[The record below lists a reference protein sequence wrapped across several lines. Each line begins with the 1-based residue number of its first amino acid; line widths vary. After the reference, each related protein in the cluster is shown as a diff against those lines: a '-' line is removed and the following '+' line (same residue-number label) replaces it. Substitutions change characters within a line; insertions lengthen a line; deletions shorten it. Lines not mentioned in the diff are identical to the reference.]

1 MRKFHLALAFFA
13 LAVGLTYF
21 TGTASSD
28 EKPATKA
35 AEPTRSARPSLP
47 TGKMDAAEW
56 LKASTVPLEPGEI
69 DRLVSAQLAKIG
81 IKPAPVTNDLEFL
94 RRVYLDVTG
103 HLPTPGDISE
113 FLKDSAADKRA
124 KLVDKLLAS
133 DAFSDHWASYWREVI
148 TSRTTDFRANLLSRH
163 FEKWLKEQIKENK
176 SWASVT
182 RDILT
187 ATGEMR
193 YDAPDK
199 NGQAF
204 FLASR
209 TGADAETERTAETSR
224 IFLGIQIQCAQ
235 CHDHPSD
242 VWKRE
247 QFHQLAAY
255 FSKLKDRQIRD
266 ENKKNVGQALVSVP
280 FGEHQMP
287 SKDGKDA
294 KKDFKKGFGGFG
306 RQNLAN
312 VVKPKFIDGT
322 SPVSISTDE
331 GRRKALAD
339 SITSKDNPWFAGAFV
354 NRIWGSMMGQAFY
367 APIDDL
373 GPEKEATMPEVI
385 ARIAGSFRGTDY
397 DVKQL
402 YRAILTS
409 ETYQR
414 EIRPGDGSD
423 EHLMFAANNP
433 VRMSSTA
440 LWNSLTATLGSL
452 NGAGGFGK
460 GGFGGGGFG
469 KGGPGRGLEGTI
481 KQEFAFDPSTK
492 AEEIE
497 GSVSQ
502 ALILMNSPQI
512 EQKIRAT
519 GGGILTQIL
528 KNNTDD
534 SEALR
539 ALYLRV
545 LARRP
550 TDREATRCSTHLR
563 TAASRNEGFEDI
575 LWALIN
581 STEFQ
586 TKR

>member
-1 MRKFHLALAFFA
+1 MRKFRLALAFFA
-13 LAVGLTYF
+13 LTVGLTF
-21 TGTASSD
+21 FAGSASSD
-28 EKPATKA
+28 EKPAKEAVEATKA
-35 AEPTRSARPSLP
+35 ARSSLP

-56 LKASTVPLEPGEI
+56 MKASTAPLAPGEI
-69 DRLVSAQLAKIG
+69 DRLVNAHLAKIG
-81 IKPAPVTNDLEFL
+81 IKPAPLTNDLEFI
-94 RRVYLDVTG
+94 RRVTLDVTG
-103 HLPTPGDISE
+103 HLPTPAEISE
-113 FLKDSAADKRA
+113 FLKDSAPDKRA
-124 KLVDKLLAS
+124 KVVDKLLAS
-133 DAFSDHWASYWREVI
+133 DAFADHWAAYWREVI

-209 TGADAETERTAETSR
+209 TGADAETERAAETSR
-224 IFLGIQIQCAQ
+224 VFLGIQMQCAQ

-255 FSKLKDRQIRD
+255 FSKLKDRQIR
-266 ENKKNVGQALVSVP
+266 EEKKLVGQSLVAVN

-287 SKDGKDA
+287 SKDGKDKA
-294 KKDFKKGFGGFG
+294 EPKKGFGFG
-306 RQNLAN
+306 KRGPVGN
-312 VVKPKFIDGT
+312 VVKPRFIDGK

-367 APIDDL
+367 SPIDDL

-397 DVKQL
+397 DVRQL

-414 EIRPGDGSD
+414 EIRPGDGSE

-440 LWNSLTATLGSL
+440 LWNSLVATLGDF
-452 NGAGGFGK
+452 NGGAGRFGK
-460 GGFGGGGFG
+460 GGGGGFG
-469 KGGPGRGLEGTI
+469 KGGPRGLEGTI

-497 GSVSQ
+497 GSASQ

-512 EQKIRAT
+512 EQKIRAS
-519 GGGILTQIL
+519 GGGILSQIL
-528 KNNTDD
+528 KNNTDND
-534 SEALR
+534 EALR

-550 TDREATRCSTHLR
+550 TDREATRCKEHVR

>member
-1 MRKFHLALAFFA
+1 MRKFRLPLAFFA
-13 LAVGLTYF
+13 LTVALTF
-21 TGTASSD
+21 FAGPANSD
-28 EKPATKA
+28 EKSAPKTAEA
-35 AEPTRSARPSLP
+35 ARAARPELT
-47 TGKMDAAEW
+47 TGKMDAADW
-56 LKASTVPLEPGEI
+56 MKASTAPLAPGEI
-69 DRLVSAQLAKIG
+69 DQLVNAHLAKIG
-81 IKPAPVTNDLEFL
+81 IKPAPLTNDLEFI
-94 RRVYLDVTG
+94 RRVTLDVTG
-103 HLPTPGDISE
+103 HLPTPAEIKE
-113 FLKDSAADKRA
+113 FVKDSAPDRRA

-133 DAFSDHWASYWREVI
+133 DACADHWAAYWREVI
-148 TSRTTDFRANLLSRH
+148 SSRTTDFRANVISRH
-163 FEKWLKEQIKENK
+163 FEKWMKEQIKENK
-176 SWASVT
+176 SWASIT

-204 FLASR
+204 FLAAR
-209 TGADAETERTAETSR
+209 TGADAENERAAETSR

-255 FSKLKDRQIRD
+255 FSKLKDRPIR
-266 ENKKNVGQALVSVP
+266 EEKKLVGQSLVAVN

-287 SKDGKDA
+287 GKDGKVDA
-294 KKDFKKGFGGFG
+294 KKNAKKGFGFG
-306 RQNLAN
+306 RRNLAN
-312 VVKPKFIDGT
+312 VVKPKFIDGK
-322 SPVSISTDE
+322 SPVSISTDA

-339 SITSKDNPWFAGAFV
+339 AITSKDDPWFAGAFV

-367 APIDDL
+367 SPIDDL
-373 GPEKEATMPEVI
+373 GPEKEATMPDVI

-397 DVKQL
+397 DVRQL

-414 EIRPGDGSD
+414 EIRPGDGSE

-433 VRMSSTA
+433 VRMSSTD
-440 LWNSLTATLGSL
+440 LWNSLVATLGEFK
-452 NGAGGFGK
+452 GGPGRFGK
-460 GGFGGGGFG
+460 GGGGGFG
-469 KGGPGRGLEGTI
+469 KGGPRGLEGTI

-519 GGGILTQIL
+519 GGGILAQIL
-528 KNNTDD
+528 RSNADND
-534 SEALR
+534 EALR

-550 TDREATRCSTHLR
+550 TDREATLCKQHVR
-563 TAASRNEGFEDI
+563 AAPTRNEGFEDV

>member
-1 MRKFHLALAFFA
+1 MRF
-13 LAVGLTYF
+13 
-21 TGTASSD
+21 
-28 EKPATKA
+28 
-35 AEPTRSARPSLP
+35 
-47 TGKMDAAEW
+47 
-56 LKASTVPLEPGEI
+56 
-69 DRLVSAQLAKIG
+69 
-81 IKPAPVTNDLEFL
+81 
-94 RRVYLDVTG
+94 
-103 HLPTPGDISE
+103 
-113 FLKDSAADKRA
+113 
-124 KLVDKLLAS
+124 
-133 DAFSDHWASYWREVI
+133 
-148 TSRTTDFRANLLSRH
+148 
-163 FEKWLKEQIKENK
+163 
-176 SWASVT
+176 
-182 RDILT
+182 
-187 ATGEMR
+187 
-193 YDAPDK
+193 DAPDK

-209 TGADAETERTAETSR
+209 TGADAETERAAETSR

-255 FSKLKDRQIRD
+255 FSKLKDRQIR
-266 ENKKNVGQALVSVP
+266 EEKKLVGQALVAVN

-287 SKDGKDA
+287 SKDGKADA
-294 KKDFKKGFGGFG
+294 KKDFKKGFGFG
-306 RQNLAN
+306 RQSMTN

-339 SITSKDNPWFAGAFV
+339 SITSKNDPWFAGAFV
-354 NRIWGSMMGQAFY
+354 NRIWGSMMGQSFY
-367 APIDDL
+367 QPIDDL

-385 ARIAGSFRGTDY
+385 ARISGSFRGTDY
-397 DVKQL
+397 DVRQL
-402 YRAILTS
+402 YRAILNS

-414 EIRPGDGSD
+414 EIRPGDGSE

-440 LWNSLTATLGSL
+440 LWNSLTATLGTFN
-452 NGAGGFGK
+452 NGPGFFGK
-460 GGFGGGGFG
+460 GGGGAFAKGGG
-469 KGGPGRGLEGTI
+469 GRGLEGAI
-481 KQEFAFDPSTK
+481 KTEFAFDPSTK

-502 ALILMNSPQI
+502 ALILMNNPQI
-512 EQKIRAT
+512 EQKIRTA
-519 GGGILTQIL
+519 GGGILAQIL
-528 KNNTDD
+528 KKEADND
-534 SEALR
+534 EALR

-550 TDREATRCSTHLR
+550 TDRETARCNAHVR
-563 TAASRNEGFEDI
+563 TAATRNEGFEDI